1 MWLPRNWRTRSLVF
15 RHRLMNSITSYLW
28 DTLTEALAD
37 ELLARVSAG
46 EAVFCEHLEALAA
59 A

>member
-1 MWLPRNWRTRSLVF
+1 MSHVPIIYPTPTTPTYHEYTYCFFLD
-15 RHRLMNSITSYLW
+15 H
-28 DTLTEALAD
+28 LTDALAD

>member
-1 MWLPRNWRTRSLVF
+1 
-15 RHRLMNSITSYLW
+15 MN
-28 DTLTEALAD
+28 TLTSFFWDHLTDALAD

>member
-1 MWLPRNWRTRSLVF
+1 MWLPRNRHAVRLCL
-15 RHRLMNSITSYLW
+15 RHRLMNSLTAFFW
-28 DTLTEALAD
+28 DHLTDALAD

>member
-1 MWLPRNWRTRSLVF
+1 
-15 RHRLMNSITSYLW
+15 MNTFTAYFW
-28 DTLTEALAD
+28 DQLTEALAD

>member
-1 MWLPRNWRTRSLVF
+1 
-15 RHRLMNSITSYLW
+15 MNYTTAFFW
-28 DTLTEALAD
+28 DDINDAKAD
-37 ELLARVSAG
+37 EMLARVSAG

>member
-1 MWLPRNWRTRSLVF
+1 
-15 RHRLMNSITSYLW
+15 MNTLTTYFW
-28 DTLTEALAD
+28 DQLTEALAD

>member
-1 MWLPRNWRTRSLVF
+1 MPY
-15 RHRLMNSITSYLW
+15 RLMNALTSYLW
-28 DTLTEALAD
+28 DSLTETLAD

>member
-1 MWLPRNWRTRSLVF
+1 
-15 RHRLMNSITSYLW
+15 MNTLTAYFW
-28 DTLTEALAD
+28 DTITETLAD

>member
-1 MWLPRNWRTRSLVF
+1 
-15 RHRLMNSITSYLW
+15 MNTLTSYFW
-28 DTLTEALAD
+28 DQLTEALAD

-46 EAVFCEHLEALAA
+46 EAVFCEHLEVLAA

>member
-1 MWLPRNWRTRSLVF
+1 
-15 RHRLMNSITSYLW
+15 MNTITSFFW
-28 DTLTEALAD
+28 DHITEAVAD

>member
-1 MWLPRNWRTRSLVF
+1 
-15 RHRLMNSITSYLW
+15 MNSLASLLW
-28 DTLTEALAD
+28 DHLTEALAD